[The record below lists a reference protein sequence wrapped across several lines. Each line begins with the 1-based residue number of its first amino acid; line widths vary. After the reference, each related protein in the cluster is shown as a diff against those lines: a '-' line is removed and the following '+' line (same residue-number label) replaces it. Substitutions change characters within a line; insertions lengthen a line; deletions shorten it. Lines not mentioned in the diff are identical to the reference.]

1 MRSSPHAGQQLA
13 PLVGDRFGQAL
24 PLARE
29 GDWSLDRQP
38 EESAPPGGSMD
49 NHPAEWP
56 ALLRFTVQRS
66 ANPPVSVWASVH
78 RSRGPIRYPATGRRI
93 ASHTEHE
100 GNPCSIPLDMK
111 GTLTQ

>member
-13 PLVGDRFGQAL
+13 PLVRDRVGQAL

-56 ALLRFTVQRS
+56 ALLRLTVQRS

-78 RSRGPIRYPATGRRI
+78 RSRAQSGTPRPGAALPPIPSMG
-93 ASHTEHE
+93 E
-100 GNPCSIPLDMK
+100 PVLPPLDMK